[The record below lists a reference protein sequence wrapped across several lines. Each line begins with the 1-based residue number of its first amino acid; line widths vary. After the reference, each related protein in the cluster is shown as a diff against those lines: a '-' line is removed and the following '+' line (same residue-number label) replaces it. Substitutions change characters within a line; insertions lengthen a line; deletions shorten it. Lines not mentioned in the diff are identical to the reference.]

1 MEHSYSLDQNNVKV
15 FLEKITN
22 PMTKQAIQILL
33 NNTTHVSYEQFANII
48 QSNIS
53 DVVKMLPPDRKIMFA
68 YGDTKIDEFYYKS
81 NYWIFKMIK
90 GYLQEYDVKLYFTY
104 DLSNNRIRDN
114 DIVMLIDDCI
124 YSGIQMAKY
133 VSNIKNNE
141 SKQLNIL
148 QFIPYMSK
156 AGEKLV
162 KDAFHK
168 NAAFSKCTLKKLANY
183 KVIVPYSCYAT
194 DEEAESISS
203 YYAHLTT
210 KIVLEAYP
218 IYFDHKVAKYMSS
231 FPTVYSGIIPNLHN
245 QGVILEITNLYEELD
260 KYDLLRFA
268 KEQGEARTDIPYS
281 FDTINNA
288 LNEIKQLI
296 KDNEKELEIIPLLNN
311 CQKVI
316 APDLYDSSCPV
327 PPYKKVKNKAL
338 ESIFRTSTKSPKN
351 TKSHYSLPITNKSFQ
366 KLEKKYLSNPM
377 KDLTLETTKTS
388 STRSHYSLPIT
399 NKSFQKLEKNYNISL
414 EPKK

>member
-1 MEHSYSLDQNNVKV
+1 MEHSYSLDQNNVKL

-22 PMTKQAIQILL
+22 PMTKQAIQVLL
-33 NNTTHVSYEQFANII
+33 NNTTHISYEEFANII
-48 QSNIS
+48 KSNIL
-53 DVVKMLPPDRKIMFA
+53 DVVKMLRPDRKIIFA
-68 YGDTKIDEFYYKS
+68 YGDTKLDEFYYKS

-90 GYLQEYDVKLYFTY
+90 GYLQEYDVKLYFIY
-104 DLSNNRIRDN
+104 DLNNNRIRD
-114 DIVMLIDDCI
+114 DDTVLLIDDCI

-133 VSNIKNNE
+133 VSNIQNNE

-148 QFIPYMSK
+148 LFIPYISK

-162 KDAFHK
+162 KDAFNK

-203 YYAHLTT
+203 YYVHLST

-245 QGVILEITNLYEELD
+245 QGVILEITNLYDELD

-268 KEQGEARTDIPYS
+268 KEQGENIGYS
-281 FDTINNA
+281 FETINNI
-288 LNEIKQLI
+288 LGEIKQLI

-311 CQKVI
+311 CQNVI

-327 PPYKKVKNKAL
+327 PPYKTIKNKAL
-338 ESIFRTSTKSPKN
+338 ESIFKTTNKSFKN
-351 TKSHYSLPITNKSFQ
+351 TKSHYSLPITKRLFQ
-366 KLEKKYLSNPM
+366 KLEKKYNTILESN
-377 KDLTLETTKTS
+377 K
-388 STRSHYSLPIT
+388 
-399 NKSFQKLEKNYNISL
+399 EK
-414 EPKK
+414 